1 MWRIFTNYRAD
12 IFRRVE
18 KLKDG
23 SLLSAKEQI
32 FSEIPIALW
41 KSSKNFW
48 STELATETS
57 KNSYEINL
65 EARFS
70 EIQVGDKIFVKNL
83 GNFVI
88 EQVILHHNH
97 RGILDNVQA
106 FISEIIL

>member
-1 MWRIFTNYRAD
+1 MTRIFTNYRAD

-23 SLLSAKEQI
+23 SLLSTEEQI

-48 STELATETS
+48 DTELATETS

-70 EIQVGDKIFVKNL
+70 EIKIGDKVLVKNL
-83 GNFVI
+83 WNFVI

-97 RGILDNVQA
+97 RWLLDNVQA
-106 FISEIIL
+106 FISEIIP

>member
-23 SLLSAKEQI
+23 SLLSAEEQI
-32 FSEIPIALW
+32 FSEISIALW

-70 EIQVGDKIFVKNL
+70 SIQIGDKIFVKNL

-88 EQVILHHNH
+88 EQIVLHHNH
-97 RGILDNVQA
+97 RWLLDNVQA
-106 FISEIIL
+106 FISEIIP

>member
-23 SLLSAKEQI
+23 SLLSTEEKI

-41 KSSKNFW
+41 KFLKNFW
-48 STELATETS
+48 NTELATETS

-65 EARFS
+65 EASFS

-88 EQVILHHNH
+88 EQVILHYNH
-97 RGILDNVQA
+97 RWRLDNVQA
-106 FISEIIL
+106 FISEIIP

>member
-12 IFRRVE
+12 VFRSIK

-23 SLLSAKEQI
+23 SLLSAEERI

-41 KSSKNFW
+41 QSSKNFW
-48 STELATETS
+48 STELSTETS

-70 EIQVGDKIFVKNL
+70 DIKIGDKVLVKNL

-97 RGILDNVQA
+97 RWLLDNVQA
-106 FISEIIL
+106 FISEIIP

>member
-1 MWRIFTNYRAD
+1 MTRIFTNYRAD

-23 SLLSAKEQI
+23 SLLSTEEQI

-48 STELATETS
+48 STELSTETS

-70 EIQVGDKIFVKNL
+70 EIKIGDKVLVKNL
-83 GNFVI
+83 WNFVI

-97 RGILDNVQA
+97 RWLLDNVQA
-106 FISEIIL
+106 FISEIIP